1 MIDDDV
7 TDAEVAPEAALNGRS
22 ILFWFALLIALGII
36 FIGARFL
43 FQPLAAATAFG
54 VPARGTTN
62 FAYLW
67 AKGTRDIVSGLLL
80 LAFLWGHA
88 GRRLVAM
95 FLAVAALIPLGDFVN
110 VALNMGTRHAGALVM
125 HGGTALAMVILAAFL
140 FATRAGARG
149 RFARERMRA
158 APRVPATA
166 H

>member
-1 MIDDDV
+1 MIDDDLTEAQV
-7 TDAEVAPEAALNGRS
+7 PPEAPLNGRS

-43 FQPLAAATAFG
+43 FQPLTAATEFG
-54 VPARGTTN
+54 VPARGSPS

-80 LAFLWGHA
+80 LAFLGVHA
-88 GRRLVAM
+88 GRRLVAV

-110 VALNMGTRHAGALVM
+110 VALNEGTRHAGALVV
-125 HGGTALAMVILAAFL
+125 HGSTFVTMVILAAFL

-149 RFARERMRA
+149 RLARRRVRG

>member
-7 TDAEVAPEAALNGRS
+7 TKAQVAPEAPLNGRS
-22 ILFWFALLIALGII
+22 VLFWFALLIALGII

-54 VPARGTTN
+54 VPARGSPT

-80 LAFLWGHA
+80 LAFLGVHA
-88 GRRLVAM
+88 GRRLVAV
-95 FLAVAALIPLGDFVN
+95 FLAVAALIPIGDFVN
-110 VALNMGTRHAGALVM
+110 VALNMGTRHAAALVM
-125 HGGTALAMVILAAFL
+125 HGSTAVAMVILAALL

-149 RFARERMRA
+149 RLARGRVRG

>member
-1 MIDDDV
+1 MIDDEV
-7 TDAEVAPEAALNGRS
+7 REAQAAAETPLSGRS
-22 ILFWFALLIALGII
+22 ILFWFALLIALGVI

-54 VPARGTTN
+54 VPARGTPN

-88 GRRLVAM
+88 GRRLVAV

-110 VALNMGTRHAGALVM
+110 VALNTGTRHAGALVT
-125 HGGTALAMVILAAFL
+125 HGSTFVAMVILAAFL

-149 RFARERMRA
+149 RFARGRLRGT
-158 APRVPATA
+158 PRVQATA

>member
-1 MIDDDV
+1 MIDDDL
-7 TDAEVAPEAALNGRS
+7 AEAQMAPEAPLGGRS
-22 ILFWFALLIALGII
+22 VLFWLALLIALGII
-36 FIGARFL
+36 FIGVRFL

-54 VPARGTTN
+54 VPARGSPN

-88 GRRLVAM
+88 GRRLVAV

-110 VALNMGTRHAGALVM
+110 VALNTGTRHAGALFT
-125 HGGTALAMVILAAFL
+125 HGSTFVAMVIVAAFL
-140 FATRAGARG
+140 FATRADTRGRLARG
-149 RFARERMRA
+149 RVRG
-158 APRVPATA
+158 APRVQATA

>member
-1 MIDDDV
+1 MIDEDG
-7 TDAEVAPEAALNGRS
+7 TKARAAPEAPLNGRS
-22 ILFWFALLIALGII
+22 VLFWFTLLIALGII

-43 FQPLAAATAFG
+43 FRPLVAATAFG
-54 VPARGTTN
+54 VPARGTPT

-88 GRRLVAM
+88 GRRLVAV

-110 VALNMGTRHAGALVM
+110 VALNTGTHHAGALAT
-125 HGGTALAMVILAAFL
+125 HGSTCVAMVILAAAL

-149 RFARERMRA
+149 RFARGRA
-158 APRVPATA
+158 PSAPRVQATA